1 VPYNL
6 SRSSDRLAIALA
18 AGSREELVRDLI
30 AAVLEASYGGT
41 PPAASGAAAEAVF
54 VPIQASGNDEPELL
68 AHLAADAL
76 RAVAETDGILLPPRW
91 LAFDEKRVTA
101 NLPVV
106 PGSVRPRELPFSAGR
121 PAVTI
126 ENGLPAFRGTV
137 SLAADARAA

>member
-1 VPYNL
+1 VSYNL

-18 AGSREELVRDLI
+18 AGSREELVKDLI
-30 AAVLEASYGGT
+30 AALLDASYGET
-41 PPAASGAAAEAVF
+41 PRVASVTAAEAVF
-54 VPIQASGNDEPELL
+54 VPIQASGNDERELL

-76 RAVAETDGILLPPRW
+76 RAVAETDGVLLPPRW

-106 PGSVRPRELPFSAGR
+106 PGSARPRELPFSSGR

-126 ENGLPAFRGTV
+126 ESDLPAFRGTV
-137 SLAADARAA
+137 SLAAGARAA